1 MLGLTEQG
9 ECSRTRRLESQQGP
23 SYNDAIINGPMALHG
38 LVDVP
43 MNSPKL
49 SDTDL
54 FNILANEEIQ
64 AALKGKSVDE
74 VMPTTTIE
82 GNVIEIGSKEDMAN
96 KFEALENIILE
107 TPPDFIIVSVFDFK
121 CEMTCSH
128 GILVLVMILIQKL
141 ILYSLVTCRGLSLIL
156 RRP

>member
-1 MLGLTEQG
+1 
-9 ECSRTRRLESQQGP
+9 
-23 SYNDAIINGPMALHG
+23 
-38 LVDVP
+38 

-74 VMPTTTIE
+74 MMPETTSE
-82 GNVIEIGSKEDMAN
+82 GNVIEIGSKEDMVN

-107 TPPDFIIVSVFDFK
+107 TPPDFIIVSVFDLK
-121 CEMTCSH
+121 CEMACSH

-141 ILYSLVTCRGLSLIL
+141 ILDSLVTLQGSLL
-156 RRP
+156 NSQEALEALEMFKSWSDSQKGDDNFNFTDLFK